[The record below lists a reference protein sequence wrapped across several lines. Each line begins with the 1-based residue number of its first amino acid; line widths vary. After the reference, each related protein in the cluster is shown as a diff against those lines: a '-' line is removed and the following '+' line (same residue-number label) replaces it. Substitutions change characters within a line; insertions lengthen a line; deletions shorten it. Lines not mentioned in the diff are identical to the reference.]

1 MSEQPRNPA
10 GQSSAQPPTHPASPP
25 PASEGASP
33 VAAAA
38 FAAGI
43 VYMWAEMIFRYAFT
57 HSPSFNS
64 NYYILWNGR
73 PGDVASMW
81 LTILL
86 IEVIVFFV
94 LARLWRRRE
103 RVGSLRVW
111 TIVLIVSAI
120 AAPML
125 GELGTPAT
133 GTISPNTTDAIAWVV
148 TAIAVILGG
157 AALAW
162 PRLGAPRLKGSA
174 SRLH

>member
-1 MSEQPRNPA
+1 MSDQADTPRHD
-10 GQSSAQPPTHPASPP
+10 SAPPFAQALPAS
-25 PASEGASP
+25 AAGGGASP

-43 VYMWAEMIFRYAFT
+43 VYMWAEMSFRYAFT

-64 NYYILWNGR
+64 DYYILWNGR

-86 IEVIVFFV
+86 IEVAVFVV
-94 LARLWRRRE
+94 LTRLWRGRQ

-111 TIVLIVSAI
+111 TIVLVVSTV

-133 GTISPNTTDAIAWVV
+133 GTISPHTTDLIAWI
-148 TAIAVILGG
+148 TTLIAVALGA

-162 PRLGAPRLKGSA
+162 PRLRPNQSKR
-174 SRLH
+174 

>member
-1 MSEQPRNPA
+1 MSEHADSPS
-10 GQSSAQPPTHPASPP
+10 GQSIAQPQASG
-25 PASEGASP
+25 GASP

-64 NYYILWNGR
+64 DYYILWNGR

-94 LARLWRRRE
+94 LALLWRGRE

-125 GELGTPAT
+125 GELGTPAS
-133 GTISPNTTDAIAWVV
+133 GTISPHTTDVIAWVV
-148 TAIAVILGG
+148 TLIAVLLGA

-162 PRLGAPRLKGSA
+162 PRLSSTRSKGSA
-174 SRLH
+174 SHLNRP

>member
-1 MSEQPRNPA
+1 
-10 GQSSAQPPTHPASPP
+10 
-25 PASEGASP
+25 
-33 VAAAA
+33 
-38 FAAGI
+38 
-43 VYMWAEMIFRYAFT
+43 MWAEMVFRYAFT

-64 NYYILWNGR
+64 DYYILWNGR

-86 IEVIVFFV
+86 IQAIVFFV
-94 LARLWRRRE
+94 LAWLWRGRE

-133 GTISPNTTDAIAWVV
+133 GTISPHTTDVIAWVV
-148 TAIAVILGG
+148 TAIAVILGA

-162 PRLGAPRLKGSA
+162 PRLGSAQSKGSA
-174 SRLH
+174 SQPNRP